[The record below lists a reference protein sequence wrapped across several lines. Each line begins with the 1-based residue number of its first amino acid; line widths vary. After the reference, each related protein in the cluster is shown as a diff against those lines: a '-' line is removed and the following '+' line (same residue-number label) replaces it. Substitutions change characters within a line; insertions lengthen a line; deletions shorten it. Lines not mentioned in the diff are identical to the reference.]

1 MTIPYDDII
10 IEFLRKI
17 TEFDFLNMDELDSS
31 DIIDSY
37 IVKAVSNSTF
47 KKSVG
52 YDFMSGADEESRS
65 FEVDIDEGSVHEII
79 DIITESMVVY
89 WLKPF
94 VYQQDLLR
102 NVINTRDF
110 SVYSPAELLMRVG
123 NAYSKAQKDY
133 TQMIREYS
141 YNHGN
146 LTSLHI

>member
-10 IEFLRKI
+10 VEFLRKI